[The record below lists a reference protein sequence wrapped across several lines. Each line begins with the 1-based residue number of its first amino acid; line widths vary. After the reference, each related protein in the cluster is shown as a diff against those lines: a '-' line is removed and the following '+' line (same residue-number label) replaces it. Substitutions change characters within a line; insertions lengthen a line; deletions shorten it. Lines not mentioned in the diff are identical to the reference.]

1 MSMSSRI
8 RKMMTLMCMVVGLVL
23 MVMGAVSFGQEKKE
37 GWANVPGGTVWL
49 EPGRQAYEHDTGL
62 VRDLR
67 TGQKSRPIT
76 PQSMVTPQSNCCP
89 PAYPQPMYQPV
100 YQPPIPMQPLVFQPA
115 YPVPPTY
122 VPNRQPMPLPWFDL
136 GPNNVYAPSLY
147 NSNRGYGVKL
157 GSTEPSINSRWKAT
171 RLPK

>member
-1 MSMSSRI
+1 MSMSKRI
-8 RKMMTLMCMVVGLVL
+8 GNAICGLLLGAMMMLFGIGLCE
-23 MVMGAVSFGQEKKE
+23 AQEKKE

-62 VRDLR
+62 VRDLQ

-76 PQSMVTPQSNCCP
+76 PQSLAARPAQSNCCP
-89 PAYPQPMYQPV
+89 PQYPQPYLQPV
-100 YQPPIPMQPLVFQPA
+100 YPQPMQPLVFQPA

-122 VPNRQPMPLPWFDL
+122 IPTRQPLPMPWFDL

-147 NSNRGYGVKL
+147 NNRGGYGVKI
-157 GSTEPSINSRWKAT
+157 GASPSINSQWKAT